1 MKSNETHEK
10 IVAEATTLLNKLT
23 SAVFK
28 EEERES
34 TRPLKAETTT
44 SRDLDRRTT
53 YKIEVVT
60 AVAKEKQLT
69 TTSKEKSEFVT
80 EKVKEVAN
88 TTNRE
93 EDKDVKQELDEFV
106 TTSKIDVSTQGEKIV
121 ATVNIKDEVSRTEK
135 IVTTTEIE
143 EKEFARKTTGKI
155 ITQIQEGENATE
167 RGRVMTTTEIE
178 ENEEKIIT
186 QIQDRE
192 NATQR
197 GRVMTTTEIEEET
210 EKIITQIQ
218 DRENATQ
225 RGRVVTTT
233 EIEENEL
240 STKTEKIITQIQ
252 DRENTTQRGTVM
264 TTTEIEEKTEKII
277 TQDREN
283 ATQRGRV
290 MVITET
296 EETESTSIE
305 DRESVTKRGEIM
317 TTTEEEGE
325 VFTRTAERESTVE
338 ARIVEEPTK
347 SSTRSVNILTTEKLL
362 SSTTDVSLM
371 ESDGFTES
379 IALRMVSPLTKK
391 SNPVCESAICKT
403 AASRILSTM
412 NHSATPCEDFY
423 EFACGRVYQTDED
436 STEANDAKVLAQL
449 DVVNNSSAKYER
461 DFKRFYQSCV
471 QHENYFNY
479 RKRMDRVEEFLQEVG
494 QFQLD
499 NTSLSVPLTDLVGD
513 LLLRQSMPLFD
524 VGLDVDKQSSNL
536 ILQLTL
542 PHKSFLRTGVDNWSG
557 LSLLK
562 SRCLRKQKSQTRG
575 SHISLAQIYESFQSC
590 QHDYSGYLDSI
601 EAVIRELRA
610 FSTLSPDSLLAT
622 TKNIRFSIEYDVLNN
637 LDALP
642 PSVEILTNF
651 INKNYDMRKI
661 SDLQLHYPIFDWK
674 SLFERLTGREVAES
688 TMVQVY
694 FGKYFHSMFT
704 SLAKTTKS
712 VLHNAF
718 LSIHAYDLFI
728 NTVIPK
734 HKSNREQFCTD
745 LSKKLLPDVWSSFV
759 QSTVTAQDQQEQNK
773 RATDLFDSL
782 KKNFCHSLLEAE
794 WIDDNTK
801 TSVVKKCNRLDLI
814 FFTPLEESV
823 LLKNYEEL
831 NLTEDYQTNLI
842 KIMSNFKRNIYSTQ
856 GTQISGDK
864 IFSYFLDPLG
874 SEPMTFY
881 TKPSIAVP
889 LGLMERAPTGLPKY
903 LILTRAGLALAR
915 QMARHFDP
923 TGMTFGIKLASTSKS
938 TYAALVETMTTMMDS
953 TPRILQ
959 GKNISF
965 SLNGTLSINE
975 RIVDNT
981 AFRLIFDSFG
991 VSEDK
996 DILPWISAQYSRE
1009 KVFFIATAQ
1018 ELCKKT
1024 TILEFMLQVFEKPG
1038 LPAALRVENMM
1049 RNSED
1054 FSKKFSC
1061 AEGAGMNLFPEK
1073 LQFPYLTPIED
1084 EYEYN
1089 G

>member
-1 MKSNETHEK
+1 M
-10 IVAEATTLLNKLT
+10 
-23 SAVFK
+23 VF
-28 EEERES
+28 
-34 TRPLKAETTT
+34 
-44 SRDLDRRTT
+44 
-53 YKIEVVT
+53 
-60 AVAKEKQLT
+60 
-69 TTSKEKSEFVT
+69 F
-80 EKVKEVAN
+80 
-88 TTNRE
+88 
-93 EDKDVKQELDEFV
+93 
-106 TTSKIDVSTQGEKIV
+106 
-121 ATVNIKDEVSRTEK
+121 
-135 IVTTTEIE
+135 
-143 EKEFARKTTGKI
+143 
-155 ITQIQEGENATE
+155 
-167 RGRVMTTTEIE
+167 
-178 ENEEKIIT
+178 
-186 QIQDRE
+186 
-192 NATQR
+192 
-197 GRVMTTTEIEEET
+197 
-210 EKIITQIQ
+210 
-218 DRENATQ
+218 
-225 RGRVVTTT
+225 
-233 EIEENEL
+233 
-240 STKTEKIITQIQ
+240 
-252 DRENTTQRGTVM
+252 
-264 TTTEIEEKTEKII
+264 
-277 TQDREN
+277 
-283 ATQRGRV
+283 
-290 MVITET
+290 
-296 EETESTSIE
+296 
-305 DRESVTKRGEIM
+305 
-317 TTTEEEGE
+317 
-325 VFTRTAERESTVE
+325 
-338 ARIVEEPTK
+338 
-347 SSTRSVNILTTEKLL
+347 
-362 SSTTDVSLM
+362 
-371 ESDGFTES
+371 
-379 IALRMVSPLTKK
+379 
-391 SNPVCESAICKT
+391 
-403 AASRILSTM
+403 
-412 NHSATPCEDFY
+412 
-423 EFACGRVYQTDED
+423 
-436 STEANDAKVLAQL
+436 
-449 DVVNNSSAKYER
+449 
-461 DFKRFYQSCV
+461 
-471 QHENYFNY
+471 
-479 RKRMDRVEEFLQEVG
+479 
-494 QFQLD
+494 
-499 NTSLSVPLTDLVGD
+499 
-513 LLLRQSMPLFD
+513 
-524 VGLDVDKQSSNL
+524 
-536 ILQLTL
+536 
-542 PHKSFLRTGVDNWSG
+542 
-557 LSLLK
+557 
-562 SRCLRKQKSQTRG
+562 
-575 SHISLAQIYESFQSC
+575 
-590 QHDYSGYLDSI
+590 
-601 EAVIRELRA
+601 
-610 FSTLSPDSLLAT
+610 
-622 TKNIRFSIEYDVLNN
+622 
-637 LDALP
+637 
-642 PSVEILTNF
+642 
-651 INKNYDMRKI
+651 
-661 SDLQLHYPIFDWK
+661 
-674 SLFERLTGREVAES
+674 
-688 TMVQVY
+688 
-694 FGKYFHSMFT
+694 
-704 SLAKTTKS
+704 S

-923 TGMTFGIKLASTSKS
+923 TGITFGIKLASTSKS

-1049 RNSED
+1049 RNSEE